1 MRIVGGRLRGRRL
14 EAPGGTALRPTA
26 DRTREALFNI
36 LCQGKLDWRPD
47 RKPAGTAPGSN
58 PLAGARVLDAFAGT
72 GALGLEALSRG
83 AAFVTFMENQAAALA
98 ACRNNIALLEET
110 ARAQALRCDVLRPPP
125 APAPCDLV
133 LMDPPYNQGL
143 AAPAL
148 AALEAAGWLAPGAL
162 GVIELMAAEPFALPE
177 GFEALDERKYGKARL
192 VFLRAPECEG
202 LISRAVGI
210 TRSDGA
216 CRWG

>member
-1 MRIVGGRLRGRRL
+1 MRIVAGRHRGRRL
-14 EAPGGTALRPTA
+14 EAPAGMAVRPTA

-36 LCQGKLDWRPD
+36 LTQGKLPWR
-47 RKPAGTAPGSN
+47 APVGGQGVGGQGVAEQGVKGQGAERRGN
-58 PLAGARVLDAFAGT
+58 PLAGARALDAFAGS
-72 GALGLEALSRG
+72 GALGLETLSRG

-110 ARAQALRCDVLRPPP
+110 ARSEALRCDVLRPPP

-143 AAPAL
+143 ASPAL

-162 GVIELMAAEPFALPE
+162 GVVELMAKEPFAPPE
-177 GFEALDERKYGKARL
+177 GFETLDERKYGKARL
-192 VFLRAPECEG
+192 VFLRAPG
-202 LISRAVGI
+202 
-210 TRSDGA
+210 
-216 CRWG
+216 

>member
-1 MRIVGGRLRGRRL
+1 MRIVAGRHRGRRL
-14 EAPGGTALRPTA
+14 EAPAGMAVRPTA

-36 LCQGKLDWRPD
+36 LTQGKLPWR
-47 RKPAGTAPGSN
+47 APVPGQGVGGQGVGRQGGGGHGAEGQGAERRGN
-58 PLAGARVLDAFAGT
+58 PLAGARALDAFAGT

-83 AAFVTFMENQAAALA
+83 AAFVTFMENQAVALA

-110 ARAQALRCDVLRPPP
+110 ARSQALRCDVLRPPP

-143 AAPAL
+143 AGPAL

-162 GVIELMAAEPFALPE
+162 AVVELMAKEPFALPE

-192 VFLRAPECEG
+192 VFLRAPG
-202 LISRAVGI
+202 
-210 TRSDGA
+210 
-216 CRWG
+216 

>member
-1 MRIVGGRLRGRRL
+1 MRIVAGRHRGRRL
-14 EAPGGTALRPTA
+14 EAPAGMAVRPTA

-36 LCQGKLDWRPD
+36 LTQGKLPWRTPVGGQGVGGQGVARQRAEGQD
-47 RKPAGTAPGSN
+47 SEGRGN
-58 PLAGARVLDAFAGT
+58 PLAGARALDAFAGT

-83 AAFVTFMENQAAALA
+83 AAFVTFMENQAVALA

-110 ARAQALRCDVLRPPP
+110 ARSQALRCDVLRPPP

-162 GVIELMAAEPFALPE
+162 GVVELMAKEPFALPE

-192 VFLRAPECEG
+192 VFLRAPG
-202 LISRAVGI
+202 
-210 TRSDGA
+210 
-216 CRWG
+216 

>member
-1 MRIVGGRLRGRRL
+1 MRIVAGRHRGRRL
-14 EAPGGTALRPTA
+14 EAPAGMAVRPTA
-26 DRTREALFNI
+26 DRTREAMFNI
-36 LCQGKLDWRPD
+36 LTQGKLPWRAPVGERGAEGQD
-47 RKPAGTAPGSN
+47 APGHDSERRGN
-58 PLAGARVLDAFAGT
+58 PLAGARALDAFAGT

-83 AAFVTFMENQAAALA
+83 AAFVTFMENQAAALT

-110 ARAQALRCDVLRPPP
+110 ARSQALRCDVLRPPP

-162 GVIELMAAEPFALPE
+162 AVVELMAKEPLALPE

-192 VFLRAPECEG
+192 VFLRAPG
-202 LISRAVGI
+202 
-210 TRSDGA
+210 
-216 CRWG
+216 

>member
-1 MRIVGGRLRGRRL
+1 MRIVAGRHRGRRL
-14 EAPGGTALRPTA
+14 EAPAGMAVRPTA

-36 LCQGKLDWRPD
+36 LTQGKLPWR
-47 RKPAGTAPGSN
+47 APVGGQGVGGQAVEDQGAERRAN
-58 PLAGARVLDAFAGT
+58 PLAGARALDAFAGT

-110 ARAQALRCDVLRPPP
+110 ARSQALRCDVLRPPP

-162 GVIELMAAEPFALPE
+162 AVVELMAKEPFAPPE
-177 GFEALDERKYGKARL
+177 GFETLDERKYGKARL
-192 VFLRAPECEG
+192 VFLRAPG
-202 LISRAVGI
+202 
-210 TRSDGA
+210 
-216 CRWG
+216 

>member
-1 MRIVGGRLRGRRL
+1 MRIVAGRHRGRRL
-14 EAPGGTALRPTA
+14 EAPAGMALRPTA

-36 LCQGKLDWRPD
+36 LTQGKLPWR
-47 RKPAGTAPGSN
+47 APVGGQGAEGQGAESQGAERRGN
-58 PLAGARVLDAFAGT
+58 PLAGARALDAFAGT

-192 VFLRAPECEG
+192 VFLRAPE
-202 LISRAVGI
+202 
-210 TRSDGA
+210 
-216 CRWG
+216 

>member
-1 MRIVGGRLRGRRL
+1 MRIVAGRHRGRRL
-14 EAPGGTALRPTA
+14 EAPAGMAVRPTA

-36 LCQGKLDWRPD
+36 LTQGKLPWRTPVGGQGVGGQAVED
-47 RKPAGTAPGSN
+47 QGAERRAN
-58 PLAGARVLDAFAGT
+58 PLAGARALDAFAGT

-162 GVIELMAAEPFALPE
+162 GVVELMAKEPFAPPA
-177 GFEALDERKYGKARL
+177 GFEALDQRKYGKVRL
-192 VFLRAPECEG
+192 VFLRAPG
-202 LISRAVGI
+202 
-210 TRSDGA
+210 
-216 CRWG
+216 

>member
-1 MRIVGGRLRGRRL
+1 MRIVAGRHRGRRL
-14 EAPGGTALRPTA
+14 EAPAGMAVRPTA

-36 LCQGKLDWRPD
+36 LTQGKLPWR
-47 RKPAGTAPGSN
+47 APVGGQGGGGQGAERRGN
-58 PLAGARVLDAFAGT
+58 PLAGARALDAFAGT

-110 ARAQALRCDVLRPPP
+110 ARSQALRCDVLRPLP

-162 GVIELMAAEPFALPE
+162 AVVELIAKEPFAPPE
-177 GFEALDERKYGKARL
+177 GFEIVDQRKYGKARL
-192 VFLRAPECEG
+192 VFLRAP
-202 LISRAVGI
+202 A
-210 TRSDGA
+210 
-216 CRWG
+216 

>member
-1 MRIVGGRLRGRRL
+1 MRIVAGRHRGRRL
-14 EAPGGTALRPTA
+14 EAPAGMAVRPTA

-36 LCQGKLDWRPD
+36 LTQGKLPWRAPVGEG
-47 RKPAGTAPGSN
+47 AGGKGAGGQGAGGQGTEDQDSERRGN
-58 PLAGARVLDAFAGT
+58 PLAGARALDAFAGT

-98 ACRNNIALLEET
+98 ACRNNIDLLEET
-110 ARAQALRCDVLRPPP
+110 ARSQALRCDVLRPPP

-148 AALEAAGWLAPGAL
+148 AALEAAGWLASGAL
-162 GVIELMAAEPFALPE
+162 AVVELMAKEPFAPPE

-192 VFLRAPECEG
+192 VFLRAPG
-202 LISRAVGI
+202 
-210 TRSDGA
+210 
-216 CRWG
+216 

>member
-1 MRIVGGRLRGRRL
+1 MRIVAGRHRGRRL
-14 EAPGGTALRPTA
+14 EAPAGMAVRPTA

-36 LCQGKLDWRPD
+36 LTQGKLPWR
-47 RKPAGTAPGSN
+47 APVGGQGVDGQGGGGQGGGGQGAEGQGAERRGN
-58 PLAGARVLDAFAGT
+58 PLAGARALDAFAGT

-110 ARAQALRCDVLRPPP
+110 VRSQALRCDVLRPPP

-162 GVIELMAAEPFALPE
+162 GVVELMAKEPFAPPE

-192 VFLRAPECEG
+192 VFLRAPG
-202 LISRAVGI
+202 
-210 TRSDGA
+210 
-216 CRWG
+216 

>member
-1 MRIVGGRLRGRRL
+1 MRIVAGRHRGRRL
-14 EAPGGTALRPTA
+14 EAPAGMAVRPTA

-36 LCQGKLDWRPD
+36 LTQGKLPWR
-47 RKPAGTAPGSN
+47 APVGRQGAEGQGAEGQDSERRGN
-58 PLAGARVLDAFAGT
+58 PLAGARALDAFAGT

-110 ARAQALRCDVLRPPP
+110 ARSQALRCDVLRPPP

-162 GVIELMAAEPFALPE
+162 AVVELMAKEPFALPE

-192 VFLRAPECEG
+192 VFLRAPG
-202 LISRAVGI
+202 
-210 TRSDGA
+210 
-216 CRWG
+216 

>member
-1 MRIVGGRLRGRRL
+1 MRIVAGRHRGRRL
-14 EAPGGTALRPTA
+14 EAPAGMAVRPTA

-36 LCQGKLDWRPD
+36 LTQGKLPWR
-47 RKPAGTAPGSN
+47 APVGGPGVGGPGVGRPGVAEQGAQGQGAERRGN
-58 PLAGARVLDAFAGT
+58 PLAGARALDAFAGT

-83 AAFVTFMENQAAALA
+83 AVFVTFMENQAAALT

-110 ARAQALRCDVLRPPP
+110 ARSQALRCDVLRPPP

-162 GVIELMAAEPFALPE
+162 GVIELLATEPFAPPE
-177 GFEALDERKYGKARL
+177 GFEALDERRYGKARL
-192 VFLRAPECEG
+192 VFLRAPG
-202 LISRAVGI
+202 
-210 TRSDGA
+210 
-216 CRWG
+216 

>member
-1 MRIVGGRLRGRRL
+1 MRIVAGRHRGRRL
-14 EAPGGTALRPTA
+14 EAPAGMAVRPTA

-36 LCQGKLDWRPD
+36 LTQGKLPWR
-47 RKPAGTAPGSN
+47 APVGERGAEGQDAERRGN
-58 PLAGARVLDAFAGT
+58 PLAGARALDAFAGT

-83 AAFVTFMENQAAALA
+83 AAFVTFMENQAAALT

-110 ARAQALRCDVLRPPP
+110 ARSQALRCDVLRPPP

-162 GVIELMAAEPFALPE
+162 AVVELMAKEHLALPE

-192 VFLRAPECEG
+192 VFLRAPG
-202 LISRAVGI
+202 
-210 TRSDGA
+210 
-216 CRWG
+216 

>member
-1 MRIVGGRLRGRRL
+1 
-14 EAPGGTALRPTA
+14 
-26 DRTREALFNI
+26 
-36 LCQGKLDWRPD
+36 
-47 RKPAGTAPGSN
+47 
-58 PLAGARVLDAFAGT
+58 
-72 GALGLEALSRG
+72 
-83 AAFVTFMENQAAALA
+83 MENQAVALA

-110 ARAQALRCDVLRPPP
+110 ERSQALRCDVLRPPP

-162 GVIELMAAEPFALPE
+162 GVVELMAKEPFALPE

-192 VFLRAPECEG
+192 VFLRAPG
-202 LISRAVGI
+202 
-210 TRSDGA
+210 
-216 CRWG
+216 

>member
-1 MRIVGGRLRGRRL
+1 MRIVAGRHRGRRL
-14 EAPGGTALRPTA
+14 EAPAGMAVRPTA

-36 LCQGKLDWRPD
+36 LTQGKLPWRAPVGGQG
-47 RKPAGTAPGSN
+47 AGGQGAVGQGTDGQGAEPRAKA
-58 PLAGARVLDAFAGT
+58 LAGARALDAFAGT

-98 ACRNNIALLEET
+98 ACRNNIDLLEET

-148 AALEAAGWLAPGAL
+148 AALEASGWLAPGAL
-162 GVIELMAAEPFALPE
+162 AVVELMAKEPFAPPE

-192 VFLRAPECEG
+192 VFLRAPG
-202 LISRAVGI
+202 
-210 TRSDGA
+210 
-216 CRWG
+216 

>member
-1 MRIVGGRLRGRRL
+1 MRIVAGRHRGRRL
-14 EAPGGTALRPTA
+14 EAPAGMALRPTA

-36 LCQGKLDWRPD
+36 LTQGKLPWR
-47 RKPAGTAPGSN
+47 APVGGQGAEGLNAEGQDAEGQGAERRGN
-58 PLAGARVLDAFAGT
+58 PLAGARALDAFAGT

-110 ARAQALRCDVLRPPP
+110 ARSQALRCDVLRPPP

-192 VFLRAPECEG
+192 VVLRAPE
-202 LISRAVGI
+202 
-210 TRSDGA
+210 
-216 CRWG
+216 